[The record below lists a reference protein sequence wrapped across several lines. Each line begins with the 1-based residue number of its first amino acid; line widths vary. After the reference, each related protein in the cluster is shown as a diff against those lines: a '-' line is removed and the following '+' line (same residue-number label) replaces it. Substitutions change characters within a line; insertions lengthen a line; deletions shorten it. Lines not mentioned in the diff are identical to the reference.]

1 MTFGECK
8 MIALQKMSAL
18 SVSYL
23 TESRDTRPYL
33 DIMTAPANEGILMIA
48 AVCPVV
54 RSVEIVQTGGTQQGQ
69 RRYELAGLAPD
80 FVRLRDDGVYTQRGG
95 VSARCADW
103 QLEAGKVLLLPD
115 REGLWRIYY
124 EARPALFNEQSTDA
138 DPVDL
143 PEQAHRHAAR
153 AHHAPRVGLDL
164 AREQLQQRGLSV
176 AVAADDADART
187 LVDAARD
194 ILEHRFGREI
204 DADLLASQQKRHE
217 AALQITEPLRA
228 AETNKRSRL

>member
-80 FVRLRDDGVYTQRGG
+80 FVRLSDDGVYTQRGG

-143 PEQAHRHAAR
+143 PEQAASLLPLYVASQ
-153 AHHAPRVGLDL
+153 LFKDDDL
-164 AREQLQQRGLSV
+164 SQAVQMRNEFELGLSRL
-176 AVAADDADART
+176 AAAGQASSGGCFVSAR
-187 LVDAARD
+187 RW
-194 ILEHRFGREI
+194 F
-204 DADLLASQQKRHE
+204 
-217 AALQITEPLRA
+217 
-228 AETNKRSRL
+228 